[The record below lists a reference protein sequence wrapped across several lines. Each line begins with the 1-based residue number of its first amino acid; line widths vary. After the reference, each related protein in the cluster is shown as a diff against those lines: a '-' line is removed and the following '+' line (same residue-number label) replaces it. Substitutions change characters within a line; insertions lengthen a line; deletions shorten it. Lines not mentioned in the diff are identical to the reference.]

1 MSNPTSQTIRGN
13 LLPIMLFAGE
23 SRGEQGQGAA
33 AAILLMPNGKRFTV
47 SQLLS
52 FTTNEEAE
60 YHGLIIGLRKSIQLG
75 IQSLEI
81 KGNSETIFNQVN
93 GLAEVKADKSRLL
106 FREVLR
112 LMRQFDRASVEWISA
127 EQNRSARKVVRRCLE
142 ESIERNVPEPGG
154 TQSLS
159 SSSEEVIRLIQ
170 LGPQATDQDYLK
182 IGKELDHFSL
192 KSLPELRP
200 LVPIAIQD
208 MIALQWMGDEEELAQ
223 MYRWYLRGLPPEMAI
238 RRVSLE
244 RQTYEIPA
252 DEKLPWEGQLQ
263 GVHDALG
270 HDASYRQNFQLS
282 FLSLGEGVDLGNV
295 EVIDLESENRQTRLV
310 ESKDFNY
317 PNNIES
323 HSAIVSPLDTL
334 ESMFAWPGLEE
345 GSAPLSLVSPL
356 EPLDQFSLDQF
367 PLDQFPPLD
376 PVDDRPD
383 NLDNFAID
391 PPLSIDPPPQKDRSR
406 ETLPSGDRVQQA
418 ISMIMHFS
426 EEEKSAFMYE
436 LVQFSE
442 LTNKVLTA
450 IAAQVKRH

>member
-13 LLPIMLFAGE
+13 ILPIMLFAGE

-52 FTTNEEAE
+52 FTCNEEAE

-75 IQSLEI
+75 IQALEI

-127 EQNRSARKVVRRCLE
+127 EQNRSARKAVRRCLE
-142 ESIERNVPEPGG
+142 ESLGQHTPEIGG
-154 TQSLS
+154 TRSLS

-238 RRVSLE
+238 RRVTLE
-244 RQTYEIPA
+244 RQSYEIPTA
-252 DEKLPWEGQLQ
+252 EKLPWEGQLQ
-263 GVHDALG
+263 GVRDTFG
-270 HDASYRQNFQLS
+270 NDSSYLQHSQLS
-282 FLSLGEGVDLGNV
+282 FLSLGEHIDLGSV
-295 EVIDLESENRQTRLV
+295 EGIELEQDYIETRTV
-310 ESKDFNY
+310 EPKDFQF
-317 PNNIES
+317 PKQIES

-345 GSAPLSLVSPL
+345 GSASMRSSSPL
-356 EPLDQFSLDQF
+356 EPLDQFPLDQF
-367 PLDQFPPLD
+367 PLDQFPPLN
-376 PVDDRPD
+376 PVDDLLENQD
-383 NLDNFAID
+383 DFSID
-391 PPLSIDPPPQKDRSR
+391 PPLSIDPPPPKDRSR
-406 ETLPSGDRVQQA
+406 ETFPSGDRVQQVIA
-418 ISMIMHFS
+418 MIMHFS

-436 LVQFSE
+436 LVQFPE

>member
-33 AAILLMPNGKRFTV
+33 AAILLVPNGKRFTV
-47 SQLLS
+47 SQILS

-60 YHGLIIGLRKSIQLG
+60 YHGLIIGLRKCIQLG
-75 IQSLEI
+75 IQSIEI

-93 GLAEVKADKSRLL
+93 GLSEVKADKSRLL

-142 ESIERNVPEPGG
+142 ESIERNLPEHGG
-154 TQSLS
+154 IQNLS
-159 SSSEEVIRLIQ
+159 SGSEEVIRLIQ
-170 LGPQATDQDYLK
+170 LGPQATDEDYLK

-192 KSLPELRP
+192 KALPELRP

-208 MIALQWMGDEEELAQ
+208 MIALQWMGEEEELAQ

-252 DEKLPWEGQLQ
+252 AEKLPWEGQLQ
-263 GVHDALG
+263 GVHDAFG
-270 HDASYRQNFQLS
+270 QDALYGQNSQLS
-282 FLSLGEGVDLGNV
+282 FLSLGESFDLGNV
-295 EVIDLESENRQTRLV
+295 EVIDIENENKEIRPV
-310 ESKDFNY
+310 ESNDFNY
-317 PNNIES
+317 PPSKIET
-323 HSAIVSPLDTL
+323 HPAIVSPLDTL
-334 ESMFAWPGLEE
+334 ESIFAWSGLEE
-345 GSAPLSLVSPL
+345 GSISIPLPSPPD
-356 EPLDQFSLDQF
+356 PLDQFSLNQF
-367 PLDQFPPLD
+367 PLDQFPPLT
-376 PVDDRPD
+376 PVDGIEQ
-383 NLDNFAID
+383 NQNNFAID
-391 PPLSIDPPPQKDRSR
+391 PPISKDRSR
-406 ETLPSGDRVQQA
+406 ETLPSGDRVQQV

-426 EEEKSAFMYE
+426 EEEKSALMYE
-436 LVQFSE
+436 LVQFPD

>member
-33 AAILLMPNGKRFTV
+33 AAILLMPNSKRFTV

-93 GLAEVKADKSRLL
+93 GLSEVKADKSRLL
-106 FREVLR
+106 FREVVR

-170 LGPQATDQDYLK
+170 LGSQATDEDYLK

-192 KSLPELRP
+192 KTLPELRP

-263 GVHDALG
+263 GVHDVFG
-270 HDASYRQNFQLS
+270 QDTSYRQNSQLS
-282 FLSLGEGVDLGNV
+282 FLSLGENIDLGNG
-295 EVIDLESENRQTRLV
+295 EVIDVENENRETRLV
-310 ESKDFNY
+310 EPQDFQFSK
-317 PNNIES
+317 NIES
-323 HSAIVSPLDTL
+323 HSALVSPLDTL

-345 GSAPLSLVSPL
+345 GSVSMPLSSPL
-356 EPLDQFSLDQF
+356 EPLDEF

-376 PVDDRPD
+376 PVDGMQQPD
-383 NLDNFAID
+383 DFEID
-391 PPLSIDPPPQKDRSR
+391 PPLSIDPPTPKDRSR
-406 ETLPSGDRVQQA
+406 ETFPSGDRVQQV
-418 ISMIMHFS
+418 ISTIMHFS

-436 LVQFSE
+436 LVQFPE
-442 LTNKVLTA
+442 LTNKILTA

>member
-13 LLPIMLFAGE
+13 PLPIMLFAGE

-33 AAILLMPNGKRFTV
+33 AAILLMPNSKRFTV

-75 IQSLEI
+75 IQSIEI

-93 GLAEVKADKSRLL
+93 GLSEVKADKSRLL

-142 ESIERNVPEPGG
+142 ESIERNIPEHGG
-154 TQSLS
+154 TQNLS
-159 SSSEEVIRLIQ
+159 SSSEEVLRLIQ
-170 LGPQATDQDYLK
+170 LGSQATDEDYLK

-192 KSLPELRP
+192 KTLPELRP
-200 LVPIAIQD
+200 LVPIMIQD

-238 RRVSLE
+238 RRVNLE

-263 GVHDALG
+263 GVHDTFA
-270 HDASYRQNFQLS
+270 HDVSYRQNSQLS
-282 FLSLGEGVDLGNV
+282 FLSLGENIDLGNM
-295 EVIDLESENRQTRLV
+295 EVIDVENENQETRLV
-310 ESKDFNY
+310 KPKDFNHAS
-317 PNNIES
+317 NLES
-323 HSAIVSPLDTL
+323 HSAMVSPLDTL
-334 ESMFAWPGLEE
+334 ESMFAWPGLEK
-345 GSAPLSLVSPL
+345 GSISMPVSSPL
-356 EPLDQFSLDQF
+356 EPLEEF
-367 PLDQFPPLD
+367 PLNQFPPLA
-376 PVDDRPD
+376 PVDDIQQ
-383 NLDNFAID
+383 NQDNFSIA
-391 PPLSIDPPPQKDRSR
+391 PPAPKDRSR
-406 ETLPSGDRVQQA
+406 ETLPSGDRVQQV

-426 EEEKSAFMYE
+426 EEEKSALMYE
-436 LVQFSE
+436 LVQFPE